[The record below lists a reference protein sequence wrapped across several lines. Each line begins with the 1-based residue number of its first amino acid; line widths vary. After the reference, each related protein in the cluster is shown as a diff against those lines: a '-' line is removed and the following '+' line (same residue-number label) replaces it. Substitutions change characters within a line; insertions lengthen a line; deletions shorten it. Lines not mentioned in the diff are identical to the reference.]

1 MICVNRLFCSLN
13 KRSFHTPSF
22 SRKISTFQ
30 ALGKSSWSVSEA
42 FLSQDQTKPSED
54 SHISQE
60 DIKRLAALSMLE
72 IPKTSEELARLQK
85 DIRSMLWCVQRIQQI
100 DTSNVEPLSSVLE
113 KYPLRTRQD
122 VANPQYF
129 LNENDYPQILR
140 TAQQTHASFFVVPKQ
155 KIDSDDF

>member
-1 MICVNRLFCSLN
+1 
-13 KRSFHTPSF
+13 
-22 SRKISTFQ
+22 
-30 ALGKSSWSVSEA
+30 
-42 FLSQDQTKPSED
+42 LSQDQTKPSED